1 MVQAVN
7 SRKTN
12 PEPQVNTDKHRSKR
26 IRIIRV
32 HLCSSLAILLLSA
45 SSLAQVQPV
54 TTQNLPA
61 QEIHPN
67 DLVGVSVYGEPE
79 LTRTVRVGADGTIRL
94 PMLKE
99 KIKADGLMPEEL
111 EQAIVRALKTQE
123 ILIHP
128 FVTVTVAEY
137 HSLPPISVAGAVR
150 IPITFQP
157 VEKKITLLEAITRA
171 GGLSPE
177 AGSEILVTSPL
188 SPAGAGTQATNAVS
202 LVRRVQ
208 VKSLIDAADPD
219 SNILLEG
226 GEEIRV
232 PEFGKVYVV
241 GNVKNPGAFP
251 VQDTSGTSILKVLA
265 LTQGLTPYATHEAF
279 IYRWEAGAASKNEI
293 PVDLKKIMDRKS
305 PDVPLMANDVLYI
318 PDAHKRRATTSALE
332 KAFLFGGIAVSALI
346 YAMVR

>member
-1 MVQAVN
+1 MNAA
-7 SRKTN
+7 R
-12 PEPQVNTDKHRSKR
+12 HRSKR
-26 IRIIRV
+26 ISLIPV
-32 HLCSSLAILLLSA
+32 HLCSSVAILLLSA
-45 SSLAQVQPV
+45 SSFAQVQPV

-61 QEIHPN
+61 QKIRPN

-94 PMLKE
+94 SMLRE
-99 KIKADGLMPEEL
+99 KIEADGLMPEEL
-111 EQAIVRALKTQE
+111 EQAIARALKAQE

-128 FVTVTVAEY
+128 FVTVIVAEY
-137 HSLPPISVAGAVR
+137 QLLPPISVAGAVR

-177 AGSEILVTSPL
+177 AGSEILVTSPR
-188 SPAGAGTQATNAVS
+188 SSAGAGIPATNATS

-232 PEFGKVYVV
+232 PGLGKVYVV
-241 GNVKNPGAFP
+241 GDVKNPGVFP
-251 VQDTSGTSILKVLA
+251 MEDPSGTSILKVLA
-265 LTQGLTPYATHEAF
+265 LSQGLTPYATNEAF
-279 IYRWEAGAASKNEI
+279 IYRREAGAALQNEI
-293 PVDLKKIMDRKS
+293 RVELKKIMDRKL
-305 PDVPLMANDVLYI
+305 PDVPLVANDILYI
-318 PDAHKRRATTSALE
+318 PDAHKRRATMSALE
-332 KAFLFGGIAVSALI
+332 KIFLFGGIAASALI
-346 YAMVR
+346 YATVR

>member
-1 MVQAVN
+1 MKLFIV
-7 SRKTN
+7 
-12 PEPQVNTDKHRSKR
+12 
-26 IRIIRV
+26 
-32 HLCSSLAILLLSA
+32 LLLSLAAA
-45 SSLAQVQPV
+45 SFAQVQVQPV

-61 QEIHPN
+61 QKIHPN

-94 PMLKE
+94 PMLRD

-111 EQAIVRALKTQE
+111 EQAIVASLKTQE
-123 ILIHP
+123 ILVDP

-150 IPITFQP
+150 TPITFQP
-157 VEKKITLLEAITRA
+157 FEKITLLEAITRA

-177 AGSEILVTSPL
+177 AGSEILVTIPPS
-188 SPAGAGTQATNAVS
+188 SAGAGPQVTNATS

-232 PEFGKVYVV
+232 PELGKVYVV

-251 VQDTSGTSILKVLA
+251 VQDISGTSILKMLA
-265 LTQGLTPYATHEAF
+265 LSQGLIPYATNEAF
-279 IYRWEAGAASKNEI
+279 IYRREAGTASKNEI
-293 PVDLKKIMDRKS
+293 PVDLKKILDRKS
-305 PDVPLMANDVLYI
+305 PDVPLLANDVLYI
-318 PDAHKRRATTSALE
+318 PDAHKRRAALSALE
-332 KAFLFGGIAVSALI
+332 KAFLFGGIAASALI
-346 YAMVR
+346 YATVR

>member
-1 MVQAVN
+1 M
-7 SRKTN
+7 
-12 PEPQVNTDKHRSKR
+12 NTHKHQSKR
-26 IRIIRV
+26 IRLIRV
-32 HLCSSLAILLLSA
+32 HLCSCVAILLLFASA
-45 SSLAQVQPV
+45 FAQVQVQPV

-61 QEIHPN
+61 HKIHPN

-123 ILIHP
+123 ILTHP

-177 AGSEILVTSPL
+177 AGSEILVTGPL
-188 SPAGAGTQATNAVS
+188 SLAAAGTPATNAVT
-202 LVRRVQ
+202 LVRRIQ
-208 VKSLIDAADPD
+208 VKSLIETADPAA
-219 SNILLEG
+219 NVALEG

-232 PEFGKVYVV
+232 PEVGKVYVV

-251 VQDTSGTSILKVLA
+251 VQDPSGTSILKVLA
-265 LTQGLTPYATHEAF
+265 LTQGLAPYATNEAY
-279 IYRWEAGAASKNEI
+279 IYRREAGTTSKNEI
-293 PVDLKKIMDRKS
+293 PVDLRKIMDRKS
-305 PDVPLMANDVLYI
+305 PDVPLMANDVLYV
-318 PDAHKRRATTSALE
+318 PDAHKRRATVSVLE
-332 KAFLFGGIAVSALI
+332 KVAILGGVAVSALI
-346 YAMVR
+346 YMVLR